1 MSVKDLRRASI
12 QSSISKSVWLPLIV
26 LVIGYLYATE
36 VGKSYEAQRGQ
47 LITDALERRLAQ
59 ISEAVNDRVS
69 LYAYGL
75 SSLKA
80 SIVAVG
86 IDNLHYDYVQTYAKS
101 QNYSQ
106 QYPGARG
113 FGFIRRV
120 EVTDF
125 AEFMAMARLDRPD
138 KQFELR
144 TLTPHSN
151 SYFIIQYI
159 MPEHANLQAIG
170 LDIGSETM
178 RRRSAEKA
186 AISNSTQLTAP
197 ITLVQ
202 ANKKRLQGF
211 LIMQPVYDTL
221 KVPEGDDARMEA
233 LVGWSYA
240 PLLIDEVLS
249 SVSGL
254 RDDVMLTIDDISAG
268 DALTFFGRHQD
279 GSLDALKIQQTL
291 QLFGRD
297 WRLSLTPNQAF
308 IDGLRLPSRQQAFNN
323 TLAIV
328 TSLALVIFSLHI
340 VISRRADAKRYER
353 ELAEANQRALELN
366 NEKLEGEVAARTYE
380 IAQAN
385 ILQRRIL
392 ESAGYALIAT
402 DNEGLI
408 TAFNPAAEKLIGY
421 RTEEMVG
428 KQTPAV
434 FHLYEEMEARAAEL
448 SEELGRPVEP
458 GFDVFV
464 EKVIDGDTDINN
476 WTYVRKDG
484 SRVPVR
490 LSATSLFD
498 EDGKIFGFLGIAY
511 DLTPQLKREQELKE
525 ARLQAEQANEAKSS
539 FLANMSHE
547 IRTPLNGIYGALQL
561 IRRSDAGEQHGGL
574 LDKAIY
580 STRNLS
586 RIINDILDFSK
597 IEAGKISIDPHRFSL
612 STMLDGLQSDMSM
625 LAGNKPVAL
634 IFENQANHDVWIG
647 DAVRIRQVLLNI
659 GTNAIK
665 FTEQG
670 KVTISAR
677 DTASDEVLF
686 SITDTGQGM
695 SKDALARLFDR
706 FEQADSST
714 TRKYGGTGL
723 GMAITQSLVHL
734 MHGKIRVVSTPG
746 EGSRFI
752 VTLPVIK
759 AAGDVHDA
767 TPDTNDKEPDL
778 SHAMIL
784 VAEDNEI
791 NRSVMEAMLADT
803 RATLYFA
810 ENGLEA
816 VEFVNKKCPDLVL
829 MDIQMPVMDG
839 VEACKK
845 IKQCY
850 PQLPVI
856 AVTANAMAADTA
868 LYNQVGF
875 DSYLSKPVDI
885 GQFNT
890 VLAQYLTVETE

>member
-1 MSVKDLRRASI
+1 MSVKDLKRASI
-12 QSSISKSVWLPLIV
+12 QRSISKSVWLPLIV
-26 LVIGYLYATE
+26 LIIGYLYATE
-36 VGKSYEAQRGQ
+36 VGRSYEAQRGQ
-47 LITDALERRLAQ
+47 LITDALERRLTQ
-59 ISEAVNDRVS
+59 ISEAVKDRVS

-75 SSLKA
+75 ASFKA
-80 SIVAVG
+80 SIAAVG

-120 EVTDF
+120 EVADF
-125 AEFMAMARLDRPD
+125 AEFMAMARQDRPD

-144 TLTPHSN
+144 TLSPHTN

-186 AISNSTQLTAP
+186 AKSNSTQLTAP

-202 ANKKRLQGF
+202 ANNKRLQGF
-211 LIMQPVYDTL
+211 LIMQPVYNTL
-221 KVPEGDDARMEA
+221 NMSEHDDSRMEA

-254 RDDVMLTIDDISAG
+254 RDDVILAIDDISAG
-268 DALTFFGRHQD
+268 DVLTFFGHHQV
-279 GSLDALKIQQTL
+279 GSLDALKIEQTF

-297 WRLSLTPNQAF
+297 WRLSLTPNQDF

-323 TLAIV
+323 TLAIA
-328 TSLALVIFSLHI
+328 TSLALVIFSLQI

-353 ELAEANQRALELN
+353 ELAEANQRALKLN
-366 NEKLEGEVAARTYE
+366 NEKLEKEVAARTYE

-402 DNEGLI
+402 NNEGLI

-421 RTEEMVG
+421 RADEMIG

-434 FHLYEEMEARAAEL
+434 FHLFEEIEARAAEL
-448 SEELGRPVEP
+448 TEELGRPIVP

-464 EKVIDGDTDINN
+464 EKVIDGNTDINN
-476 WTYVRKDG
+476 WTYVRKDR
-484 SRVPVR
+484 SKVPVR
-490 LSATSLFD
+490 LSVTSLFD
-498 EDGKIFGFLGIAY
+498 EGGKLFGFLGIAY

-525 ARLQAEQANEAKSS
+525 ARFQAEQANEAKSS

-561 IRRSDAGEQHGGL
+561 IRRSDAGEQHSGL

-612 STMLDGLQSDMSM
+612 SVMLDGLQSDLSM

-634 IFENQANHDVWIG
+634 IFENHAKHDIWIG
-647 DAVRIRQVLLNI
+647 DAVRIRQGLLNI

-677 DTASDEVLF
+677 NSASDELLF

-695 SKDALARLFDR
+695 TKDALDRLFDR

-734 MHGKIRVVSTPG
+734 MHGKIRVVSSPG
-746 EGSRFI
+746 EGSKFI
-752 VTLPVIK
+752 VTLPVNK
-759 AAGDVHDA
+759 AGGDVLDA
-767 TPDTNDKEPDL
+767 APNKYDKEPDL
-778 SHAMIL
+778 SYAKIL

-791 NRSVMEAMLADT
+791 NRAVMEAMLADT
-803 RATLYFA
+803 RASLYFA

-816 VEFVNKKCPDLVL
+816 VECVNKEIPDLVL

-845 IKQCY
+845 IKHHHSE
-850 PQLPVI
+850 LPVI
-856 AVTANAMAADTA
+856 AVTANAMAADVK
-868 LYNQVGF
+868 LYLAEGF
-875 DSYLSKPVDI
+875 DGYLSKPVDLE
-885 GQFNT
+885 QLNT
-890 VLAQYLTVETE
+890 LLVQYLTENTV

>member
-1 MSVKDLRRASI
+1 MK
-12 QSSISKSVWLPLIV
+12 
-26 LVIGYLYATE
+26 
-36 VGKSYEAQRGQ
+36 
-47 LITDALERRLAQ
+47 
-59 ISEAVNDRVS
+59 
-69 LYAYGL
+69 
-75 SSLKA
+75 
-80 SIVAVG
+80 
-86 IDNLHYDYVQTYAKS
+86 
-101 QNYSQ
+101 
-106 QYPGARG
+106 
-113 FGFIRRV
+113 
-120 EVTDF
+120 
-125 AEFMAMARLDRPD
+125 
-138 KQFELR
+138 
-144 TLTPHSN
+144 
-151 SYFIIQYI
+151 
-159 MPEHANLQAIG
+159 
-170 LDIGSETM
+170 
-178 RRRSAEKA
+178 
-186 AISNSTQLTAP
+186 
-197 ITLVQ
+197 
-202 ANKKRLQGF
+202 
-211 LIMQPVYDTL
+211 
-221 KVPEGDDARMEA
+221 A

-291 QLFGRD
+291 QLFGRN

-340 VISRRADAKRYER
+340 VLSRRADAKRYKR
-353 ELAEANQRALELN
+353 GLAEANQRALELN
-366 NEKLEGEVAARTYE
+366 NEKLEGEVAARTHE

-421 RTEEMVG
+421 RSDEMVG

-448 SEELGRPVEP
+448 TEELGRRIEP

-464 EKVIDGDTDINN
+464 EKVINGDTDINN

-484 SRVPVR
+484 SKVPVR
-490 LSATSLFD
+490 LSVTSLFD
-498 EDGKIFGFLGIAY
+498 EDGNLFGFLGIAY

-525 ARLQAEQANEAKSS
+525 ERLQAEQANEAKSS

-561 IRRSDAGEQHGGL
+561 IRRSDVGEQHSGL
-574 LDKAIY
+574 LDKAVY

-597 IEAGKISIDPHRFSL
+597 IEAGKISIDPHPFSL

-625 LAGNKPVAL
+625 IAGNKPVAL
-634 IFENQANHDVWIG
+634 LFENQANHDVWIG
-647 DAVRIRQVLLNI
+647 DAGRIRQVLLNI

-677 DTASDEVLF
+677 NTASDELLF

-695 SKDALARLFDR
+695 TKDALDRLFER

-723 GMAITQSLVHL
+723 GMAITQSLVHV
-734 MHGKIRVVSTPG
+734 MHGKIRVVSKPG

-752 VTLPVIK
+752 VTLPVVK
-759 AAGDVHDA
+759 AAGDVLDSA
-767 TPDTNDKEPDL
+767 PDNDEKQPDL
-778 SHAMIL
+778 SNVMIL

-791 NRSVMEAMLADT
+791 NRAVIEAMLAET
-803 RATLYFA
+803 RATLFFA

-816 VEFVNKKCPDLVL
+816 VEFVGKKRPDLVL

-839 VEACKK
+839 VEACKR
-845 IKQCY
+845 IKSLH
-850 PQLPVI
+850 PELPVV
-856 AVTANAMAADTA
+856 AVTANAMAADVA
-868 LYNQVGF
+868 LYREEGF
-875 DSYLSKPVDI
+875 DDYLSKPVEV
-885 GQFNT
+885 GQLNA
-890 VLAQYLTVETE
+890 VLAQYLTAQAE

>member
-1 MSVKDLRRASI
+1 MSITDLRRASL
-12 QSSISKSVWLPLIV
+12 QSRISKSVWLPLIV
-26 LVIGYLYATE
+26 FAIGYVYAMQ
-36 VGKSYEAQRGQ
+36 VGKNHEAEREQ
-47 LITDALERRLAQ
+47 LIKEALERRLVQ
-59 ISEAVNDRVS
+59 ISEAVNERVS

-75 SSLKA
+75 SSLRA

-86 IDNLHYDYVQTYAKS
+86 IDNLHYDYVQTYARS

-113 FGFIRRV
+113 FGFIRKV
-120 EVTDF
+120 PVADF
-125 AEFMAMARLDRPD
+125 ADFMAMARRDRPD
-138 KQFELR
+138 NQFELR
-144 TLTPHSN
+144 TLTPHQN

-159 MPEHANLQAIG
+159 MPEDANLQAIG

-178 RRRSAEKA
+178 RRRSAEMA
-186 AISNSTQLTAP
+186 AKSNSTQLTAP

-202 ANKKRLQGF
+202 ANQKRLQGF
-211 LIMQPVYDTL
+211 LIMQPVYSTL
-221 KVPEGDDARMEA
+221 MAPEGDDQRMQA
-233 LVGWSYA
+233 LTGWTYA

-254 RDDVMLTIDDISAG
+254 RSDVILAIE
-268 DALTFFGRHQD
+268 DASGEGSMRFFGRQQA
-279 GSLDALKIQQTL
+279 GSLDVLQIQQSL

-297 WRLSLTPNQAF
+297 WRLLLTPNQAF

-323 TLAIV
+323 ILAIAS
-328 TSLALVIFSLHI
+328 SLALVVFSLQI
-340 VISRRADAKRYER
+340 VLSRRADAKRYEL
-353 ELAEANQRALELN
+353 ELAEANRRALEMN

-402 DNEGLI
+402 DDKGLI
-408 TAFNPAAEKLIGY
+408 TAFNPAAERLIGY
-421 RTEEMVG
+421 SADEMIG

-434 FHLYEEMEARAAEL
+434 FHLFEEMEARAAEL
-448 SEELGRPVEP
+448 SEELGRTIEP

-464 EKVIDGDTDINN
+464 EKVIGGNTDINN
-476 WTYVRKDG
+476 WNYVRKDG
-484 SRVPVR
+484 SQVPVR

-498 EDGKIFGFLGIAY
+498 EHGKLFGFLGIAY

-525 ARLQAEQANEAKSS
+525 ARLQAELANEAKSS

-547 IRTPLNGIYGALQL
+547 IRTPLNAIYGALQL
-561 IRRSDAGEQHGGL
+561 IRRSDSGEQHGSL

-597 IEAGKISIDPHRFSL
+597 IEAGKVSIDPHRFSL
-612 STMLDGLQSDMSM
+612 TAMLDALQSDMLM
-625 LAGNKPVAL
+625 LLGSKPVKL
-634 IFENQANHDVWIG
+634 IFESQTDHDVWIG

-659 GTNAIK
+659 GANAIK

-670 KVTISAR
+670 KVTISVR
-677 DTASDEVLF
+677 NSASDELLF
-686 SITDTGQGM
+686 SVTDTGEGM
-695 SKDALARLFDR
+695 TKDALNRLFDR

-723 GMAITQSLVHL
+723 GMAITQSLIHL
-734 MHGKIRVVSTPG
+734 MNGQIRVVSTPG

-752 VTLPVIK
+752 VRLPVIK
-759 AAGDVHDA
+759 AAGDVLNI
-767 TPDTNDKEPDL
+767 TPDTETKALDL
-778 SHAMIL
+778 TGSVIL
-784 VAEDNEI
+784 VAEDNDI
-791 NRSVMEAMLADT
+791 NRAVMEAMLAET
-803 RATLYFA
+803 GATVCFA

-816 VEFVNKKCPDLVL
+816 VECVNNKCPDLVL

-839 VEACKK
+839 VEACKQ
-845 IKQCY
+845 IKQRY
-850 PQLPVI
+850 AQLPVI
-856 AVTANAMAADTA
+856 AVTANAMAAETA
-868 LYNQVGF
+868 LYYEVGF
-875 DSYLSKPVDI
+875 DNYLSKPVDVERL
-885 GQFNT
+885 NS
-890 VLAQYLTVETE
+890 VLAHHLMKKAG